1 MRPKKN
7 TRRFSAEEV
16 LSALSDS
23 DVQSNSTDTS
33 DEDDSE
39 VDVVTLPPL
48 ENTFIK
54 VRKVEPDPDQ
64 HVQISDC
71 TPVLETLKPV
81 RKSTLTKKDKLAPKN
96 ENPVNKNRN
105 KRTVAVRPKKKPVA
119 AKKKKVVTT
128 SPGSPNPDS
137 GLGETIIS
145 HPSTEDTI
153 HPSSPASS
161 DEFVTST
168 PISDDDSGESLS
180 EILEAYN
187 EYLSGE
193 STEITHIS
201 ETQMSPYETSSEDL
215 SCSPVFHCKQVTHSS
230 SSSGERFPEDLSP
243 LSSSFPS
250 SSEVVS
256 DFSESSSNYIEW
268 SESSDDYIQFKEEK
282 VTSSRPNFT
291 LAKIPFEQLC
301 YFVKRYLKSVDKNP
315 DKPEWPVHGMDKN
328 QKRHF
333 RRKVEDYKVQNDV
346 LYHLHTY
353 TETVNG
359 ETIKR
364 CKYNIRKT

>member
-1 MRPKKN
+1 MHPKKN
-7 TRRFSAEEV
+7 TQHFSAEEV

-23 DVQSNSTDTS
+23 DIQSNSTDTS
-33 DEDDSE
+33 DEDDSD

-64 HVQISDC
+64 DVQIADC
-71 TPVLETLKPV
+71 TQVLETLKPV
-81 RKSTLTKKDKLAPKN
+81 RKSTFTRKDQLAPKN
-96 ENPVNKNRN
+96 KTPVNKNRN

-119 AKKKKVVTT
+119 TKKKKVVTT
-128 SPGSPNPDS
+128 KSPGSPNPDS

-215 SCSPVFHCKQVTHSS
+215 SCSPVFNCKQVTHSS

-250 SSEVVS
+250 TSEVIS

-333 RRKVEDYKVQNDV
+333 RCKVEDYKVQNDV

-364 CKYNIRKT
+364 CKYNIIY

>member
-1 MRPKKN
+1 M
-7 TRRFSAEEV
+7 
-16 LSALSDS
+16 
-23 DVQSNSTDTS
+23 
-33 DEDDSE
+33 
-39 VDVVTLPPL
+39 
-48 ENTFIK
+48 
-54 VRKVEPDPDQ
+54 
-64 HVQISDC
+64 
-71 TPVLETLKPV
+71 
-81 RKSTLTKKDKLAPKN
+81 
-96 ENPVNKNRN
+96 
-105 KRTVAVRPKKKPVA
+105 
-119 AKKKKVVTT
+119 
-128 SPGSPNPDS
+128 
-137 GLGETIIS
+137 GETIIS
-145 HPSTEDTI
+145 HVSTQDII
-153 HPSSPASS
+153 HPSSPTSS

-180 EILEAYN
+180 EIIEAYN

-193 STEITHIS
+193 SIEITHVS
-201 ETQMSPYETSSEDL
+201 ETQMSPNETSSEDL
-215 SCSPVFHCKQVTHSS
+215 SCSPVFHCKRATHSSS

-243 LSSSFPS
+243 LSSSLPS
-250 SSEVVS
+250 SSELVS

-268 SESSDDYIQFKEEK
+268 SESSSDDYIQFKQER

-328 QKRHF
+328 QKGHF
-333 RRKVEDYKVQNDV
+333 RHKVEDYKVQNDV

-364 CKYNIRKT
+364 CKFNVLNRKHLVRGKGKNNFMICGFFTLAIKYGNAF